1 MKCDRDFL
9 ELINSLDE
17 PYCETSSTGEILL
30 HNRALK
36 HLVGDAVGK
45 PIFDL
50 FACVDRPRLKDIIS
64 QASLTR
70 HPQDIL
76 LTMQSI
82 GEVPQY
88 IKFAVTSLEKVDS
101 HGAPCLRCRLNI
113 AGDEKQI
120 KQGLIEAQN
129 ALKKQAKELAILNHL
144 SVSISSS
151 LDLDE
156 ILNSICREMVSVFDA
171 RNTGIAL
178 LNDTQTALRVVAF
191 HTEHSNESDIT
202 GLQIPLE
209 GNDAS
214 LFVIKT
220 GEPIV
225 VPDAQFNP
233 ITNSAHELMVRRGT
247 SCLLIV
253 PLLTRGDIIG
263 TIGIPSDS
271 QTIFS
276 REDVKLAMTI
286 AGQVAGAIDNARLH
300 RTVQAARDDAE
311 LELEIGRQI
320 QTGFFPDFLPQIK
333 GWDLFAY
340 FKSARKVAGDFYD
353 AFPLN
358 HGSQLAVVLADVCD
372 KGLGAAL
379 FMVLFRSLLR
389 ANIQQSFDCGNES
402 DMNPGDRII
411 EAIRKTNNYVALN
424 HAQASMFATVFIAI
438 LEWDR
443 NEVWYANCG
452 HYPPFLFRADGKS
465 DRLMLTNPAIGV
477 FPDLRL
483 SSNCLNMRPGDSIF
497 AFTDGVIDAQSA
509 EGKSFGEARLLNIL
523 DKNITLRQ
531 RLNYLKYEIIN
542 HINGAEQYDDITC
555 IAFDRK

>member
-1 MKCDRDFL
+1 MICDQDFL

-17 PYCETSSTGEILL
+17 PYFEASSTGEILL

-36 HLVGDAVGK
+36 KLVGDAVGK
-45 PIFDL
+45 QIFDL
-50 FACVDRPRLKDIIS
+50 FAGIDRARLQEIMP
-64 QASLTR
+64 QASSTR
-70 HPQDIL
+70 HLQEII
-76 LTMQSI
+76 LTMRST
-82 GEVPQY
+82 GESPQY
-88 IKFAVTSLEKVDS
+88 VKLTVTSMEKVDS
-101 HGAPCLRCRLNI
+101 HGAPCLRCRLHI
-113 AGDEKQI
+113 VDYDKQI
-120 KQGLIEAQN
+120 KEGLVEAQH
-129 ALKKQAKELAILNHL
+129 ALKKQTKDLAILNHL

-156 ILNSICREMVSVFDA
+156 VLNSICREIVGVFDA

-178 LNDTQTALRVVAF
+178 LNDAQTALQVVAF
-191 HTEHSNESDIT
+191 HTEHPDESNIT

-233 ITNSAHELMVRRGT
+233 ITNSVHDLMVRRGT

-276 REDVKLAMTI
+276 REDVQLAMTI

-320 QTGFFPDFLPQIK
+320 QTGFFPDSLPQIK
-333 GWDLFAY
+333 GWDVFAY
-340 FKSARKVAGDFYD
+340 FQSARKVAGDFYD

-358 HGSQLAVVLADVCD
+358 RGSQLAVVLADVCD

-379 FMVLFRSLLR
+379 FMVVFRSLLR
-389 ANIQQSFDCGNES
+389 ANIQQSFDCGNET
-402 DMNPGDRII
+402 DMDPGERII
-411 EAIRKTNNYVALN
+411 EAVRKTNNYVALN
-424 HAQASMFATVFIAI
+424 HAKASMFATVFIAI
-438 LEWDR
+438 LERDR

-452 HYPPFLFRADGKS
+452 HDPPFLFRANGKN
-465 DRLMLTNPAIGV
+465 DRLMPTNPAIGA

-483 SSNCLNMRPGDSIF
+483 SSKSLYMRPGDSIF
-497 AFTDGVIDAQSA
+497 ACTDGVGDARSA
-509 EGKSFGEARLLNIL
+509 EGKCFGEDRLLNIL
-523 DKNITLRQ
+523 RKNITLSQ
-531 RLNYLKYEIIN
+531 RLNYLTDQIIS
-542 HINGAEQYDDITC
+542 HTNGTEQYDDITC
-555 IAFDRK
+555 IAFSRK